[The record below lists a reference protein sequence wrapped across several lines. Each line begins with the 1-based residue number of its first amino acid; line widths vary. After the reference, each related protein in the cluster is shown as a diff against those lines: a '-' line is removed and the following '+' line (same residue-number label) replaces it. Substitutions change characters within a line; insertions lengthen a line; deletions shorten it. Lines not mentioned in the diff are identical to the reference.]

1 MGHKDRA
8 AELRADADEFA
19 EDIGASIRLLGEE
32 LGHVPGA
39 ADRKD
44 FDPTSTTIALSP
56 TGAATALPRGLLIA
70 TFEKAWYEFV
80 ARRDGH
86 KAWEVY
92 TPYEFRQVSALVR
105 LGEVDRAH
113 ALLDFYMRDRR
124 PAAWNQWSEV
134 ISRREREPHF
144 IGDIPHTWVGSDFIR
159 AVLDLF
165 AYADTE
171 TGSLVIGAGLP
182 RSWLQGEGIRVRGL
196 KSPYGEVSYTAH
208 DEGGQAHFNLEGSTR
223 PPGGYVLPVS
233 LKGKVRVTLNGT
245 PVDVGW
251 TSP

>member
-1 MGHKDRA
+1 MP
-8 AELRADADEFA
+8 LNLPAD
-19 EDIGASIRLLGEE
+19 ISASVGLLGEE
-32 LGHVPGA
+32 LGYVPGA

-56 TGAATALPRGLLIA
+56 TGAAAALPRELLIA
-70 TFEKAWYEFV
+70 TFEKAWSEFV
-80 ARRDGH
+80 ARRDGT
-86 KAWEVY
+86 KAWAVY

-105 LGEVDRAH
+105 LGELERAH

-134 ISRREREPHF
+134 IGRLERDPRF
-144 IGDIPHTWVGSDFIR
+144 IGDMPHTWVGSDFIR

-165 AYADTE
+165 VYADTE

-182 RSWLQGEGIRVRGL
+182 RHWLQGEGIRVQGL
-196 KSPYGEVSYTAH
+196 RTPYGEVSYAAR
-208 DEGGQAHFNLEGSTR
+208 DEGGQVRVDLEGSTM
-223 PPGGYVLPVS
+223 PPGGFVLPAS
-233 LKGKVRVTLNGT
+233 LKGDVRVTFNGRHL
-245 PVDVGW
+245 DVRW